1 MEKTNTGLVAANYS
15 KKLGE
20 PPKAGPALGQN
31 LMSKFTTTT
40 ALPNMVDT
48 GFKTESQERAAID
61 RSCYPVLQYRIRQFI
76 DFNFSLEISSLP
88 ST

>member
-31 LMSKFTTTT
+31 LMSK
-40 ALPNMVDT
+40 
-48 GFKTESQERAAID
+48 
-61 RSCYPVLQYRIRQFI
+61 Y
-76 DFNFSLEISSLP
+76 SSLF
-88 ST
+88 